1 METPAPAST
10 ENLPAVKPQPVT
22 STRPPLTFRQEAFC
36 HAMAGGVGG
45 AEAARRA
52 GYSGNG
58 AKQRGAFLM
67 RQPEIRVRIDEIRA
81 SRQAAHQA
89 WLDEADQQVGRV
101 IDEAFETSR
110 PALALRAI
118 EFRLKLCGVIQD
130 KRIAHHYYGCLDNHD
145 HPDADLEDLDGDPEE
160 ELDPIRFR
168 PGFASLPA
176 AKDADRTPAVT
187 VDDLP
192 ALSAPAPALPPP
204 PRTAPQSKAPQPAAP
219 ARKMTYVD
227 LSREIEKVTSEFSS
241 LLESTALTSPVPAFR
256 SDPSVTVSSDPGAG
270 GWARA

>member
-10 ENLPAVKPQPVT
+10 ENLPAIKPQPVT
-22 STRPPLTFRQEAFC
+22 STRPPLTSRQEAFC
-36 HAMAGGVGG
+36 RAMAGGVGG

-81 SRQAAHQA
+81 SRQAAHQG

-130 KRIAHHYYGCLDNHD
+130 KRIAHHYYGCLDNHA

-160 ELDPIRFR
+160 ELDPIRFC
-168 PGFASLPA
+168 PGFAIESA
-176 AKDADRTPAVT
+176 AKDADCTPAVT
-187 VDDLP
+187 FDDLP

-204 PRTAPQSKAPQPAAP
+204 PQTAPQIEAPQPAAP

-227 LSREIEKVTSEFSS
+227 LSREIEKMTSEFSS

-256 SDPSVTVSSDPGAG
+256 SDPSRGDSRRPLQ
-270 GWARA
+270 

>member
-22 STRPPLTFRQEAFC
+22 STRPPLTSRQEAFC

-81 SRQAAHQA
+81 SRQADHQA
-89 WLDEADQQVGRV
+89 QLDEADQQVSRV
-101 IDEAFETSR
+101 IDEAFETNR

-130 KRIAHHYYGCLDNHD
+130 KRIAHHYYGCLDNRA
-145 HPDADLEDLDGDPEE
+145 HPDADLEGLDGDPEE
-160 ELDPIRFR
+160 ELDSIRFR
-168 PGFASLPA
+168 PGFAMESA

-187 VDDLP
+187 FDDLP

-204 PRTAPQSKAPQPAAP
+204 PQTAPRLEAPQPAAP

-227 LSREIEKVTSEFSS
+227 LSREIEKMTSEFSS

-256 SDPSVTVSSDPGAG
+256 SDPIRGDCQRSLQ
-270 GWARA
+270 